1 MSYKFDSLIAILNK
15 LDRRE
20 KVTVHSL
27 MNDLEIGERTA
38 YRYMQTLQ
46 AAFPIAYDRK
56 KGSYIFS
63 EDYSLGKPNISVE
76 ETLALTL
83 SKQFLKSF
91 GETMEKSIN
100 SIEDKLSVKKTKI
113 PKHIVLSSQEI
124 PATVRINLDTIHQ
137 AIINF
142 QRLEIIYEA
151 LYSNK
156 ETARKVDPY
165 YLFYE
170 DGFWYLRGY
179 CHLREDFRTFALDR
193 IMSLKVLH
201 KHFLPK
207 KISPED
213 ELSGSFGNIVDGEP
227 EEVTLRFDAYIK
239 PYVLRRKWHLS
250 QKEKELEDGRLEI
263 RFTVNGLEGIRPWI
277 YRWIPYVEVVEPKE
291 LRETVGKELKEVMK
305 KHRVSPRKDER
316 I

>member
-1 MSYKFDSLIAILNK
+1 
-15 LDRRE
+15 
-20 KVTVHSL
+20 

-56 KGSYIFS
+56 KGSYVFS
-63 EDYSLGKPNISVE
+63 EDYSLGKPNVSVE
-76 ETLALTL
+76 ETLALAL
-83 SKQFLKSF
+83 SKKLMKSF
-91 GETMEKSIN
+91 GEKLEQSIN
-100 SIEDKLSVKKTKI
+100 SIENKLSIKKTDI
-113 PKHIVLSSQEI
+113 PKHIILSAQEI
-124 PATVRINLDTIHQ
+124 PAPVRTNLDTIHQ
-137 AIINF
+137 AIGNF
-142 QRLEIIYEA
+142 QRLEIVYKP
-151 LYSNK
+151 LYSDE
-156 ETARKVDPY
+156 ETSRKVDPY

-227 EEVTLRFDAYIK
+227 VEVVLRFDADTK

-250 QKEKELEDGRLEI
+250 QEEKELEDGRLEI

-277 YRWIPYVEVVEPKE
+277 YRWIPYVEVVEPEE
-291 LRETVGKELKEVMK
+291 LRDVMRDELEMAIKK
-305 KHRVSPRKDER
+305 KHFHRR
-316 I
+316 